1 MRHERFYLILIT
13 VFAFLFLITYMYN
26 VRLTTDV
33 ENLRKLTK
41 AYELYV
47 SGSNDF
53 SKYVKD
59 NNLKELDWL
68 ISKKLLSDV
77 RSKLDSAKDAYRRG
91 NYADASVLL
100 REIKDVDN
108 PWMDE
113 IYFYLGM
120 SLYKIGEV
128 ESSKLFLSAFIQSFQ
143 YSIYRKEAL
152 LLLKDLSTGDVK
164 KQVESI
170 LSQMDV

>member
-1 MRHERFYLILIT
+1 
-13 VFAFLFLITYMYN
+13 
-26 VRLTTDV
+26 
-33 ENLRKLTK
+33 
-41 AYELYV
+41 
-47 SGSNDF
+47 
-53 SKYVKD
+53 
-59 NNLKELDWL
+59 
-68 ISKKLLSDV
+68 V